1 MSAPHVLAEVKDGI
15 GWITL
20 NRPESLNALS
30 MEMRDLLIEHSAKF
44 EKDPAVRCVV
54 IRGAGTHFMAGGDIR
69 GFHKSLT
76 ENKANHLAGFEM
88 RVVKAHQMI

>member
-1 MSAPHVLAEVKDGI
+1 VPPHVLAEVKDGI
-15 GWITL
+15 GWLTL

-30 MEMRDLLIEHSAKF
+30 FEMTDLLIRHTAEF
-44 EKDPAVRCVV
+44 EKDAKVRCVV

-76 ENKANHLAGFEM
+76 GEKEAHLAGFEM
-88 RVVKAHQMI
+88 RVVKAHQAI